1 MKKVSKRFNHF
12 GFSLFLLLMFLFAST
27 LTLSGCGGVQVKQSS
42 LQENRKVSFILPDNQ
57 SDSTFNSLAMRVYNS
72 NSPYTYTQRAYT
84 YNAIPVTTTMS
95 GCKLISIIRRT
106 QGFLNPRYW
115 AVENYKICE
124 GNITEVKNTNMVG
137 WDNLPQGI
145 KPVINNTIS
154 DAKQYG
160 KAKASY
166 NGYRIIAR
174 TWTYIGTVY
183 VYVLNG
189 IKLEVAMKF

>member
-1 MKKVSKRFNHF
+1 MKNIRKNIIYIFL
-12 GFSLFLLLMFLFAST
+12 SLIII
-27 LTLSGCGGVQVKQSS
+27 
-42 LQENRKVSFILPDNQ
+42 FILGNFKSVYSYDALNPPYNQ

-72 NSPYTYTQRAYT
+72 NSPYTYTQGAYT
-84 YNAIPVTTTMS
+84 YNAIPITTTMS
-95 GCKLISIIRRT
+95 DCKLISIIRRM
-106 QGFLNPRYW
+106 QGFINPRYW

-124 GNITEVKNTNMVG
+124 DNITEVKNTNMAG

-160 KAKASY
+160 KAKANY

-174 TWTYIGTVY
+174 TGAYIGTVY

-189 IKLEVAMKF
+189 IKLEAAMKF